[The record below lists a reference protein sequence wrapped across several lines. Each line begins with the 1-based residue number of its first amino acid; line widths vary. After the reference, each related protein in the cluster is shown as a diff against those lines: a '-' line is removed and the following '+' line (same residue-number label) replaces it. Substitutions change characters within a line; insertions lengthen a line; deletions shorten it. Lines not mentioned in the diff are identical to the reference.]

1 MVTVGFRFPERRSTQ
16 LSLAC
21 LQNVCSSQKA
31 GLPQQPA
38 GCPTAAQHSPREGN
52 QAQPSFCL
60 DNLGPKNGVQS
71 RSPNPVL
78 GKLLGFA
85 SLLSP
90 RVSHLPC
97 LQHLNQQP
105 FFPCCFL
112 VILPY
117 LHNSSKIK
125 HALFIFCSTHSI
137 TYELLQAAKKKIMS
151 KITYVEILDMAFYFF
166 ILTRNELKI
175 KLQ

>member
-1 MVTVGFRFPERRSTQ
+1 MVTVGFHFPERRSTQ

-31 GLPQQPA
+31 GLPEQPA
-38 GCPTAAQHSPREGN
+38 GCPIAAQHSPREGN

-60 DNLGPKNGVQS
+60 DNLGPKNGVKS
-71 RSPNPVL
+71 CSPNPVL

-97 LQHLNQQP
+97 LQHLNQ
-105 FFPCCFL
+105 
-112 VILPY
+112 
-117 LHNSSKIK
+117 H
-125 HALFIFCSTHSI
+125 LFSPAAFQLFCH
-137 TYELLQAAKKKIMS
+137 TYIIPLKLNMH
-151 KITYVEILDMAFYFF
+151 YFF
-166 ILTRNELKI
+166 SAVPTTLLTSYYKQQRK
-175 KLQ
+175 KLCLR